1 MYRRLLVAF
10 DGSAHAQRALADA
23 IEMARACNGRLTL
36 LAVVPEPSVWA
47 FSGYDVPVDVDR
59 LARGVE
65 RNYEAMLEAA
75 VSAVPD
81 DVPVTRILRRG
92 TPGEAIVDAANT
104 GEHDLVVMGCRG
116 RGELRSLLLGSVSHH
131 VLHGSRV
138 PVLVVSAPDAE
149 RVHVAEAS

>member
-1 MYRRLLVAF
+1 MCMPDPMAR
-10 DGSAHAQRALADA
+10 RALADA
-23 IEMARACNGRLTL
+23 IELARACNGRLTL
-36 LAVVPEPSVWA
+36 LAIAPQPAAWA

-59 LARGVE
+59 LAQGVE
-65 RNYEAMLEAA
+65 RNYDAMLDAA
-75 VSAVPD
+75 VSTVPQ

-92 TPGEAIVDAANT
+92 TPGPAIVEAANA

-138 PVLVVSAPDAE
+138 PVLVVGAPDAE
-149 RVHVAEAS
+149 RGRVAEAS